1 MKTIS
6 NVKPLL
12 LSILTLS
19 GVISIASL
27 ATAQS
32 QRVCIVND
40 SNQVVCGRPA
50 NEREYNNANPDQSR
64 QNTYNDINNVYQE
77 ILGRTVDNR
86 ALAIWTRAIT
96 NGRPIKDIRQE
107 VARSSEAQGK
117 INQIYQEVL
126 GRDVDPAGLQTWT
139 NKLIGGDSL
148 KDVRR
153 ALERSDEARNRNKP
167 R

>member
-1 MKTIS
+1 MKTTL
-6 NVKPLL
+6 NAKPLL
-12 LSILTLS
+12 LSILTFSCVMSLA
-19 GVISIASL
+19 SI

-50 NEREYNNANPDQSR
+50 SDRDYNNANPDRSR
-64 QNTYNDINNVYQE
+64 QNTYNDINNIYQE
-77 ILGRTVDNR
+77 VLGRTVDNR
-86 ALAIWTRAIT
+86 ALATWTRAIN
-96 NGRPIKDIRQE
+96 NGRPLKDIRQE

-126 GRDVDPAGLQTWT
+126 GRNADPAGMQTWT
-139 NKLIGGDSL
+139 NNLINGDSL